1 MTSSGQPSD
10 LPAKAVLT
18 GLAGY
23 IGWRF
28 LGPARQKKLLRFLDG
43 LMEAAAES
51 ERKRLLAEKQ
61 ARQQHEREALL
72 RNLMSGST
80 TPAPKPI
87 ASEPVRI
94 DWDIPSLA
102 PFLGS
107 KPEDKRPKAVMEPDA
122 RWRSLI
128 VPPSVV
134 VIVGKRGS
142 GKSALAYRLLELFR
156 YHLTP
161 YVVGVPAEA
170 RKHLPD
176 WIGMAPTLD
185 DLPPRS
191 IALVD
196 EAYMLYHSRHSMA
209 QDNRSMSQVVNLSRQ
224 RDQTLIFVSQ
234 EARQID
240 KNIASSANVLV
251 FKETGMLQP
260 DFDRKEL
267 RKIAEDAQKAFSNKK
282 GTKQR
287 WSYVYSPD
295 ADYAGMVE
303 SKLPSFWKPSLSRL
317 FALGQAP
324 SSLRPARKLTPQVK
338 TIKAK
343 ELRSKGYSYSQIA
356 RELGVSKSTVVNYL
370 KGYPYR

>member
-1 MTSSGQPSD
+1 
-10 LPAKAVLT
+10 
-18 GLAGY
+18 
-23 IGWRF
+23 
-28 LGPARQKKLLRFLDG
+28 
-43 LMEAAAES
+43 MEAAAEA
-51 ERKRLLAEKQ
+51 ERKRLLAEEQ
-61 ARQQHEREALL
+61 ARQKREREALL
-72 RNLMSGST
+72 RSLMSAST
-80 TPAPKPI
+80 SPGPKPI

-102 PFLGS
+102 SFLGS
-107 KPEDKRPKAVMEPDA
+107 KPDDEKPKAVMEQDA

-128 VPPSVV
+128 LPLSVV

-161 YVVGVPAEA
+161 YVVGTPAEA
-170 RKHLPD
+170 RRHLPH

-209 QDNRSMSQVVNLSRQ
+209 QDNKSMSQVVNLSRQ

-240 KNIASSANVLV
+240 RNIASSANVLV

-260 DFDRKEL
+260 DFDRREL

-282 GTKQR
+282 GSRQR

-295 ADYAGMVE
+295 ADYAGMLE
-303 SKLPSFWKPSLSRL
+303 SELPSFWNPSLSRL

-324 SSLRPARKLTPQVK
+324 SSLKPAKKLTPEV
-338 TIKAK
+338 KAK
-343 ELRSKGYSYSQIA
+343 ELKAKGYSYSQIA

>member
-10 LPAKAVLT
+10 LAAKAVLT

-23 IGWRF
+23 IGWRV
-28 LGPARQKKLLRFLDG
+28 LGPVRQKKVLRFLDG
-43 LMEAAAES
+43 LMEAAAEA
-51 ERKRLLAEKQ
+51 ERKSLLAEEQ
-61 ARQQHEREALL
+61 ARHQLESEALL
-72 RNLMSGST
+72 RTLMSRSISH
-80 TPAPKPI
+80 APEPI
-87 ASEPVRI
+87 ASEPVRF
-94 DWDIPSLA
+94 DWDFSSPASI
-102 PFLGS
+102 FGS
-107 KPEDKRPKAVMEPDA
+107 KPEGEKPKAVMEPDA
-122 RWRSLI
+122 KWRSLI

-161 YVVGVPAEA
+161 YLVGAPAEA
-170 RKHLPD
+170 KRHLPD
-176 WIGMAPTLD
+176 WIGIAPTLE

-191 IALVD
+191 IAVVD

-209 QDNRSMSQVVNLSRQ
+209 QDNKSMSQVVNLSRQ

-240 KNIASSANVLV
+240 RNIASSANVLV

-260 DFDRKEL
+260 DFDRREL
-267 RKIAEDAQKAFSNKK
+267 RKIAEEAQKAFSMKK
-282 GTKQR
+282 GNKRR

-295 ADYAGMVE
+295 ADYAGMME
-303 SKLPSFWKPSLSRL
+303 SELPSFWKPSLSRL

-338 TIKAK
+338 AIKAK
-343 ELRSKGYSYSQIA
+343 EL
-356 RELGVSKSTVVNYL
+356 
-370 KGYPYR
+370 